1 MTEKA
6 LFNREFVEE
15 LTQKYKTLLIRRA
28 EVDTSDRNE
37 IGFLDS
43 QIAKTKKKL
52 FQLTGKMIFKKL

>member
-1 MTEKA
+1 MTEQDI
-6 LFNREFVEE
+6 FYREFVDE

-43 QIAKTKKKL
+43 QIVKTKKKL